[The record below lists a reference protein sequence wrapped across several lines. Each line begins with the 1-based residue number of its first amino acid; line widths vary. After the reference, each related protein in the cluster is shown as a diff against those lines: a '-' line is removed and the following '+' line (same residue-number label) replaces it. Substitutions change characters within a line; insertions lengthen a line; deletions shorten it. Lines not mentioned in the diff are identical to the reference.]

1 MKVVSPTIPDM
12 VDVLDHVLHG
22 DLLGLAVVT
31 DVTDDVTSN
40 LS

>member
-1 MKVVSPTIPDM
+1 M

-31 DVTDDVTSN
+31 NVTNVMSY
-40 LS
+40 LSLLYLTN